1 MTVLGFGLASAW
13 ELTVE
18 FGQEVGSN
26 TRVKYHLPPPLP
38 FSGAILEGVVAPF
51 FFLSGIGNQQEQ

>member
-26 TRVKYHLPPPLP
+26 IRVKFHPPPLFP
-38 FSGAILEGVVAPF
+38 GAVLEGVVALF
-51 FFLSGIGNQQEQ
+51 FFMSGIGNQQER